1 MKKLKNI
8 LYIALFSLLAVSC
21 EDNTDSITNPGE
33 LSPLPQEVKVSFTDD
48 YATSSPYEGETMTYR
63 LEMPFVITGTVDVTI
78 AVSSSDGTVE
88 ADYPTSITFV
98 DGQSAVYFDVT
109 LTDDGVT
116 EDEIYTIAITD
127 VSFSNDNYFAWTGAN
142 STIAVRDTPT
152 LIVTTAGDFVFNFT
166 WSGLNDLDC
175 RLVDNP
181 PVYEY
186 DTGYTMSMSRG
197 ETVTLVDDVPDGDYL
212 FRVLPWTVNDSS
224 IDYTIEVVAPTE
236 TRNYTGTFLDLVG
249 GWSTEFVVLEINKA
263 TTGATVTYTLN
274 QL

>member
-63 LEMPFVITGTVDVTI
+63 LEMPFAITGTVDVTI

-98 DGQSAVYFDVT
+98 EGQSAVYFDVT

-142 STIAVRDTPT
+142 SRVIGVRDIPTP
-152 LIVTTAGDFVFNFT
+152 IVTTAGDFVFNFT
-166 WSGLNDLDC
+166 WSGSSDLDC
-175 RLVDNP
+175 RLLDNP
-181 PVYEY
+181 PTVEY
-186 DTGYTMSMSRG
+186 DIGESYSPG

-212 FRVLPWTVNDSS
+212 FRVLPWRVNDSS